1 MRQNYRMSYELLL
14 ARIDERLKATGMS
27 ERKACITADVGLN
40 TIRHIR
46 KRGHAPKPINLQK
59 LAVALGVNP
68 SYFLDAAAGSEPV
81 QSAQS
86 SEAQEIPVG
95 TVFVKGA
102 VQAGLWQDA
111 LDWPAEDWRAI
122 NVPADNRFIGV
133 ERFGLLVRGSSMNRV
148 YPEGSIAIAVRTDCI
163 GRMPRTGERVVVVK
177 RGESGLE
184 ATIKK
189 YEETAEGRR
198 ILWPESYDPA
208 FQAPL
213 ILDDVALALPRDG
226 HDADH
231 ASALD
236 LEIIAIVV
244 GSYRPE

>member
-1 MRQNYRMSYELLL
+1 MSYELLL
-14 ARIDERLKATGMS
+14 ARIKERLDATGMS
-27 ERKACITADVGLN
+27 ERKACITAGVGLN
-40 TIRHIR
+40 TIRHMR
-46 KRGHAPKPINLQK
+46 ARGHAPKPANLQK

-68 SYFLDAAAGSEPV
+68 SYFLDVAAGDASMKSFKPSENQEVPV
-81 QSAQS
+81 S
-86 SEAQEIPVG
+86 

-102 VQAGLWQDA
+102 VQAGLWQEA
-111 LDWPAEDWRAI
+111 LEWSAEDWKAI
-122 NVPADNRFIGV
+122 NVPADDRYLGV

-163 GRMPRTGERVVVVK
+163 GRMPRSGERVVVLK

-189 YEETAEGRR
+189 YEEAADGRR

-208 FQAPL
+208 FQTPV
-213 ILDDVALALPRDG
+213 ILDDVAQAISQDG

-231 ASALD
+231 GCALD
-236 LEIIAIVV
+236 LEVIAIVV

>member
-1 MRQNYRMSYELLL
+1 MSYDLLL
-14 ARIDERLKATGMS
+14 ARIKERLDATGMS

-46 KRGHAPKPINLQK
+46 ARGHAPKPANLQK
-59 LAVALGVNP
+59 LAVALGVSP
-68 SYFLDAAAGSEPV
+68 SYFLDAAAGDDPI
-81 QSAQS
+81 QRDAPQ
-86 SEAQEIPVG
+86 EAQEIPVG

-111 LDWPAEDWRAI
+111 LEWPAGDWKAI
-122 NVPADNRFIGV
+122 NVPADGRFAGM
-133 ERFGLLVRGSSMNRV
+133 ERFGLLVRGTSMNRV
-148 YPEGSIAIAVRTDCI
+148 YPEGSIAIAVRTDCL
-163 GRMPRTGERVVVVK
+163 GRTPRTGERVVVLK

-189 YEETAEGRR
+189 YEEAPDGRR
-198 ILWPESYDPA
+198 ILWPESFDPA
-208 FQAPL
+208 FQTPL
-213 ILDDVALALPRDG
+213 ILDDVAQALSSDG

-231 ASALD
+231 ASGLD
-236 LEIIAIVV
+236 LEVIAVIV